1 MKRIYVTHCSREKDS
16 TLEQSGEKVTPD
28 RLYTSPGLQRF
39 IRHCNERGYDW
50 AILSD
55 HYGVVFKDESIAWYN
70 KPPDSVT
77 EEEFK
82 ELLRS
87 FVTRLKPYDEIYFH
101 HRASETHPV
110 FSRIVN
116 QAKEQGLPVVEYS
129 LDDRN

>member
-1 MKRIYVTHCSREKDS
+1 M
-16 TLEQSGEKVTPD
+16 
-28 RLYTSPGLQRF
+28 
-39 IRHCNERGYDW
+39 
-50 AILSD
+50 
-55 HYGVVFKDESIAWYN
+55 
-70 KPPDSVT
+70 

-116 QAKEQGLPVVEYS
+116 QAKEQGLPVVDYS

>member
-28 RLYTSPGLQRF
+28 RLYTSTGLQRF

-55 HYGVVFKDESIAWYN
+55 HYGVVFKDEPIAWYN

-77 EEEFK
+77 EEEFI

-116 QAKEQGLPVVEYS
+116 QAKEQGLQVVEFS
-129 LDDRN
+129 PEDPD